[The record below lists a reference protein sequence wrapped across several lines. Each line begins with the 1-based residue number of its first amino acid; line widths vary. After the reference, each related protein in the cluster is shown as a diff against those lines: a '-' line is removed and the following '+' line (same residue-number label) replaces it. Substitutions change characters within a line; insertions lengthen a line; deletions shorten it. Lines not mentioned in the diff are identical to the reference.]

1 MGVVVL
7 LAMIV
12 VVLVW
17 VGLVMALAPRQGRH
31 NLQQHFPATVEPG
44 GPFVQ
49 SNVLFVPDESHTP
62 CIAKATPA
70 GLYLASPEK
79 AFAMRIWGVT
89 GPSYLTKPVLIPW
102 SALKYGLAKFPLWG
116 WVRFDVASAKVTFF
130 VRRKVAAELL
140 QTAGQPLPWVS
151 PAG

>member
-7 LAMIV
+7 LAVIV

-31 NLQQHFPATVEPG
+31 NLQQHFPATVEPA

-62 CIAKATPA
+62 CIVKATPA

-79 AFAMRIWGVT
+79 AFARRIWGVT

-102 SALKYGLAKFPLWG
+102 SALEYGLAKFPLWG

>member
-1 MGVVVL
+1 
-7 LAMIV
+7 
-12 VVLVW
+12 
-17 VGLVMALAPRQGRH
+17 
-31 NLQQHFPATVEPG
+31 
-44 GPFVQ
+44 
-49 SNVLFVPDESHTP
+49 
-62 CIAKATPA
+62 
-70 GLYLASPEK
+70 
-79 AFAMRIWGVT
+79 VT

-102 SALKYGLAKFPLWG
+102 SALEYGLAKFPLWG

>member
-7 LAMIV
+7 LAVIV

-49 SNVLFVPDESHTP
+49 SNVLFVPDEIPH
-62 CIAKATPA
+62 
-70 GLYLASPEK
+70 
-79 AFAMRIWGVT
+79 
-89 GPSYLTKPVLIPW
+89 PVHRQGDACRVVLGEP
-102 SALKYGLAKFPLWG
+102 
-116 WVRFDVASAKVTFF
+116 
-130 VRRKVAAELL
+130 
-140 QTAGQPLPWVS
+140 
-151 PAG
+151 